1 MSKLFSHDNPIINLL
16 GRITDMMILN
26 LLTLLLCVPVITAG
40 AAITANYYSCLK
52 IKRDE
57 DSGILKMYFRS
68 FKENFR
74 QSTILFFIVLAILAI
89 PSYMLYVVQNMY
101 VDAAPIYIR
110 IMLSAAVL
118 LAAFLTTMVF
128 PVQSRFSNTVFNTL
142 KTSMLLAFS
151 NPFRTLLILVVTVAP
166 IYLTWNFLVLLPAM
180 LLFGVSVPAFIAV
193 LLYNKAFLK
202 MEKAANEAM
211 GIPEPGSEDEHI
223 FGEHDDSE
231 IM

>member
-1 MSKLFSHDNPIINLL
+1 MAKLFNPDNPIINLL

-26 LLTLLLCVPVITAG
+26 VITLLLCVPVITAG
-40 AAITANYYSCLK
+40 AAITANYYCCLK
-52 IKRDE
+52 IRRDE
-57 DSGILKMYFRS
+57 DSGILKMYFKS
-68 FKENFR
+68 FKDNFR

-101 VDAAPIYIR
+101 VDEAPTYIR

-128 PVQSRFSNTVFNTL
+128 PVQSRFSNKVLNTL

-151 NPFRTLLILVVTVAP
+151 NPFRTLLILIVTVVP
-166 IYLTWNFLVLLPAM
+166 IYLTYNFMVLLPAM
-180 LLFGVSVPAFIAV
+180 LLFGVSVPAFISV

-223 FGEHDDSE
+223 FEEHEDTE
-231 IM
+231 V